1 MDSELLKN
9 LTSGDPE
16 AFQQFYDQYSLPVY
30 RYILDRTGDAER
42 THRLWQETFRSLPD
56 LLQNTTQ
63 PDPMLLL
70 LTVLADRRI
79 DLLNA
84 IEAFH
89 VSEVVPDSV
98 QKRAA
103 SRRTGLIILLVGLI
117 LVGILALWVATG
129 FLMALDVLPA
139 YDWGYSW
146 FNRVFFRLFPSS
158 FP

>member
-1 MDSELLKN
+1 MDTELLKN
-9 LTSGDPE
+9 LTSGDPA
-16 AFQQFYDQYSLPVY
+16 AFQQFYDLYSLPVY
-30 RYILDRTGDAER
+30 QYILDRTGDPER
-42 THRLWQETFRSLPD
+42 TRRLWQETFRSLPD
-56 LLQNTTQ
+56 LLRSVPQ
-63 PDPMLLL
+63 PDPLMLL

-84 IEAFH
+84 MEAFRT
-89 VSEVVPDSV
+89 SGQAPSTKKAVP
-98 QKRAA
+98 R
-103 SRRTGLIILLVGLI
+103 RRTGIMVLLVVLI
-117 LVGILALWVATG
+117 LVGVLALWVATG